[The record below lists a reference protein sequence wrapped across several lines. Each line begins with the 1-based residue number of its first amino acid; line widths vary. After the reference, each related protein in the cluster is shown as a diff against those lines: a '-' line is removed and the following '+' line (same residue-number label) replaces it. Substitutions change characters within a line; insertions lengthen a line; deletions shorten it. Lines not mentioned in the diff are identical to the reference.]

1 MGRIRAEA
9 RFVSSPGPQVFYCH
23 HHLIRCWKGVRHL
36 QCPVSIRCC
45 STGHLVGGA
54 GHPDT
59 AQCAT
64 VSPPSA
70 QYRISIHYW
79 VFSPLVMIGG
89 QSRLG
94 EVIMTNGRC
103 RRESHRQRES
113 MLFFLSPTFGI
124 CKVRGGGWWEHCSYL
139 RFITSSRMGGGGWG
153 VSPCKQG
160 RGWGDRPPGDHSAIE
175 VPGGDKAAVCE
186 LGSPGGETTPAT
198 GVRHPHN

>member
-1 MGRIRAEA
+1 M
-9 RFVSSPGPQVFYCH
+9 FYCH
-23 HHLIRCWKGVRHL
+23 LHHLIRCSKGVRHL

-59 AQCAT
+59 AQCAS

-79 VFSPLVMIGG
+79 VFSPLVMIGDRAG
-89 QSRLG
+89 RG

-103 RRESHRQRES
+103 RRESHRHRES
-113 MLFFLSPTFGI
+113 MLFFLSPIFGI
-124 CKVRGGGWWEHCSYL
+124 SKVGRIWWEH
-139 RFITSSRMGGGGWG
+139 RFAIHHKQQDGGGCHPVNRREVGG
-153 VSPCKQG
+153 T
-160 RGWGDRPPGDHSAIE
+160 DRPPGDHSAIE

-198 GVRHPHN
+198 GVGHPHN

>member
-1 MGRIRAEA
+1 MFKIRAEA
-9 RFVSSPGPQVFYCH
+9 RFVSSPGPQVFFCH
-23 HHLIRCWKGVRHL
+23 HHLIRCSKGVRHF

-103 RRESHRQRES
+103 RRESHRHRNQCCFSFPQRLDS
-113 MLFFLSPTFGI
+113 TRWGDGGI
-124 CKVRGGGWWEHCSYL
+124 VRTLLKFAIHHKQQDGG
-139 RFITSSRMGGGGWG
+139 R
-153 VSPCKQG
+153 VSPCKQA
-160 RGWGDRPPGDHSAIE
+160 RGWGG
-175 VPGGDKAAVCE
+175 
-186 LGSPGGETTPAT
+186 PAT
-198 GVRHPHN
+198 WRPFSH

>member
-23 HHLIRCWKGVRHL
+23 HHLIRCSKGVRHL

-59 AQCAT
+59 AQCAS
-64 VSPPSA
+64 VSPPLA

-103 RRESHRQRES
+103 RRESHRQRNQCCFSFPQFLES
-113 MLFFLSPTFGI
+113 P
-124 CKVRGGGWWEHCSYL
+124 RWGGYGGNTDL
-139 RFITSSRMGGGGWG
+139 QFITSSRMGGGCHP
-153 VSPCKQG
+153 VN
-160 RGWGDRPPGDHSAIE
+160 RREDRPPGDHSAIE

>member
-1 MGRIRAEA
+1 M
-9 RFVSSPGPQVFYCH
+9 FFCH
-23 HHLIRCWKGVRHL
+23 HHLIRCSKGVRHF

-89 QSRLG
+89 QSKLG
-94 EVIMTNGRC
+94 EVIMTNGSC

-113 MLFFLSPTFGI
+113 MLFFLSPTFGFHKVGGRGYCENTAQI
-124 CKVRGGGWWEHCSYL
+124 CD
-139 RFITSSRMGGGGWG
+139 SSQAAGWG
-153 VSPCKQG
+153 VVVSPCKQA
-160 RGWGDRPPGDHSAIE
+160 RGWGG
-175 VPGGDKAAVCE
+175 
-186 LGSPGGETTPAT
+186 PAT
-198 GVRHPHN
+198 WRPFSH

>member
-1 MGRIRAEA
+1 MTR
-9 RFVSSPGPQVFYCH
+9 
-23 HHLIRCWKGVRHL
+23 
-36 QCPVSIRCC
+36 PVSGVHPSAR
-45 STGHLVGGA
+45 HLVGVV

-59 AQCAT
+59 AQCAS
-64 VSPPSA
+64 VSPLASA

-79 VFSPLVMIGG
+79 VFSTLVMIGG
-89 QSRLG
+89 QNRLG

-103 RRESHRQRES
+103 RRESHRHRNQCCFSFPQFLES
-113 MLFFLSPTFGI
+113 P
-124 CKVRGGGWWEHCSYL
+124 RWGGYGGNTDL
-139 RFITSSRMGGGGWG
+139 QFITSSRMRGG
-153 VSPCKQG
+153 VSPCKQA

>member
-1 MGRIRAEA
+1 MFKIRAEA
-9 RFVSSPGPQVFYCH
+9 RFVSSPGPQVFFCH
-23 HHLIRCWKGVRHL
+23 HHLIRCSKGVRHF

-89 QSRLG
+89 QSKLG
-94 EVIMTNGRC
+94 EVIMTNGSC

-113 MLFFLSPTFGI
+113 MLFFLSPTFGFHKVGGRGYCENTAQI
-124 CKVRGGGWWEHCSYL
+124 CDSLQAAGWGGGSVTL
-139 RFITSSRMGGGGWG
+139 
-153 VSPCKQG
+153 
-160 RGWGDRPPGDHSAIE
+160 
-175 VPGGDKAAVCE
+175 
-186 LGSPGGETTPAT
+186 
-198 GVRHPHN
+198 

>member
-1 MGRIRAEA
+1 MARIRAEA

-23 HHLIRCWKGVRHL
+23 LHHLIRCWKGVRHL

-59 AQCAT
+59 AQCAS

-103 RRESHRQRES
+103 RRESHRRRES
-113 MLFFLSPTFGI
+113 MLFFLSPLFGF
-124 CKVRGGGWWEHCSYL
+124 CKVEGDGGNTAQICD
-139 RFITSSRMGGGGWG
+139 SSQAAGWG
-153 VSPCKQG
+153 
-160 RGWGDRPPGDHSAIE
+160 E
-175 VPGGDKAAVCE
+175 
-186 LGSPGGETTPAT
+186 
-198 GVRHPHN
+198 GVTL